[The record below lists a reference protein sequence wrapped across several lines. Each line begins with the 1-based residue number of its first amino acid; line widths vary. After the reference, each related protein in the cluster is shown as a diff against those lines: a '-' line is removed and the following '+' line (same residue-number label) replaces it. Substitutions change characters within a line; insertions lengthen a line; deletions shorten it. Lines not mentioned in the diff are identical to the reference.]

1 MLAVLFLLAILGGL
15 ILPLVSSHRRWQ
27 QLTERERFFLA
38 MKRAATPH
46 RLLPEE
52 RSRLELLDS
61 PWWAVWQWLRDLWHH
76 LPPL

>member
-1 MLAVLFLLAILGGL
+1 MRAILLLAILGVG
-15 ILPLVSSHRRWQ
+15 IPFLVFAHRRWQ

-52 RSRLELLDS
+52 RSRLQLLDA
-61 PWWAVWQWLRDLWHH
+61 PWWAVWRWLPDLWRH
-76 LPPL
+76 PPPT